1 MKKLIKSLKSLDLQP
16 GMILAEDFI
25 VNGVKLLTKD
35 MEISYKAILKITN
48 QFPEEYLEVYCDD
61 NINYESLDTKKE
73 KIEKNLTFLTNITE
87 KIFFKIRENDKIEI
101 NDVRNL
107 SDMLL
112 NTKDD
117 FGLILKSIIVSRK
130 VDEYTFRHSVNTAAL
145 AVMLGRWLDFSERSL
160 RLLCYSGLLHDVGK
174 SKIRPEILNKK
185 GPLTHK
191 EYKEMKGH
199 AKIGYD
205 IVKKIPYID
214 NSVSLAVLM
223 HHEREDGSGYPL
235 KLNGDSIHTFGK
247 IIAIVDTFDA
257 MTSNRVY
264 RNKISPLN
272 VLKVIKEE
280 SFSKLDPVYCNIF
293 ITNLLDYYI
302 GDNVVLSN
310 GKIGKIIK
318 MDINDITCPLV
329 KVDSTFFDL
338 SKNKDIT
345 IQDML

>member
-1 MKKLIKSLKSLDLQP
+1 MNKLVKSLKSVDLQS
-16 GMILAEDFI
+16 GMVLGEDFI
-25 VNGVKLLTKD
+25 VNGVKLLNKD
-35 MEISYKAILKITN
+35 MEISYKIALKIMT
-48 QFPEEYLEVYCDD
+48 QFPEEYLEVYLENDL
-61 NINYESLDTKKE
+61 NYESMDAKKE
-73 KIEKNLTFLTNITE
+73 KVEKNLTFLTTITE
-87 KIFFKIRENDKIEI
+87 NIFSKIRQNEKLEI

-112 NTKDD
+112 NSKDD
-117 FGLILKSIIVSRK
+117 YGLILKSIIASRK

-160 RLLCYSGLLHDVGK
+160 RLLCYSGLLHDIGK
-174 SKIRPEILNKK
+174 SKISLEILNKK
-185 GPLTHK
+185 GPLTPK
-191 EYKEMKGH
+191 EYEKMKNH
-199 AKIGYD
+199 SKFGYE

-214 NSVSLAVLM
+214 NRVSLAVLM

-235 KLNGDSIHTFGK
+235 KLTGSSIHTFGK
-247 IIAIVDTFDA
+247 IIAIVDVFDA

-264 RNKISPLN
+264 RSKISPLN

-293 ITNLLDYYI
+293 ITNMLDYYI
-302 GDNVVLSN
+302 GDDVVLSN
-310 GKIGKIIK
+310 SKIGKIIK
-318 MDINDITCPLV
+318 MDINNITCPLV
-329 KVDSTFFDL
+329 KVDSTFYDL

>member
-1 MKKLIKSLKSLDLQP
+1 MEKVVKSMRTVDLQS
-16 GMILAEDFI
+16 GMVLAEDFI

-35 MEISYKAILKITN
+35 MDISYKIALKIMI
-48 QFPEEYLEVYCDD
+48 QYPEEYIKVYSEEDLDYETLE
-61 NINYESLDTKKE
+61 EKKE

-87 KIFFKIRENDKIEI
+87 KIFYKIRENDNIEI
-101 NDVRNL
+101 NDVRRL

-145 AVMLGRWLDFSERSL
+145 ALMMGKWLDFSERSL
-160 RLLCYSGLLHDVGK
+160 RLLCYSGLLHDIGK
-174 SKIRPEILNKK
+174 SKIRLEVLNKK
-185 GPLTHK
+185 GPLTPK
-191 EYKEMKGH
+191 EYEEMKEH
-199 AKIGYD
+199 PKLGYE

-214 NSVSLAVLM
+214 NRVSFAVLM

-235 KLNGDSIHTFGK
+235 KLTSSSIHTFGK

-264 RNKISPLN
+264 RGKISPLK
-272 VLKVIKEE
+272 VLKHIKEE
-280 SFSKLDPVYCNIF
+280 SFSKLDPVYSNIF
-293 ITNLLDYYI
+293 ISNLLDYYI
-302 GDNVVLSN
+302 GDEVLLNN
-310 GKIGKIIK
+310 GSIGKIIK
-318 MDINDITCPLV
+318 MNINDITSPLI
-329 KVDSTFFDL
+329 KVDNTFYDL

-345 IQDML
+345 IKDML